1 MFRFRQ
7 IPVDAIE
14 RFPRLTIQSE
24 FRWMLA
30 STPSTLLSRAQIP
43 SGRSSSVI
51 CEPVLEF
58 YNSGA
63 KYFLMYSKILRTR
76 NSQQCMAI
84 CEENWHFSPRNDL
97 FIPFLQQLS
106 RKIPNEA
113 LEVNQLCRKKR
124 RSRLVKSTRY
134 VTKDNLIHSSERF
147 SKSNCAVASC
157 G

>member
-7 IPVDAIE
+7 ILVEAIE
-14 RFPRLTIQSE
+14 RFSRLTIQSE

-30 STPSTLLSRAQIP
+30 STPSTLLSPAQIP

-51 CEPVLEF
+51 CEPYWSLT
-58 YNSGA
+58 
-63 KYFLMYSKILRTR
+63 I
-76 NSQQCMAI
+76 MAQETFWCTPKFWEREI
-84 CEENWHFSPRNDL
+84 HSSVWQSVRGIDIFSPRNDL
-97 FIPFLQQLS
+97 SIPFLQQLS
-106 RKIPNEA
+106 RKRPNEV
-113 LEVNQLCRKKR
+113 LEVNQLWRKKR

-134 VTKDNLIHSSERF
+134 VTKNNLIHSSERS